1 MVPMSAT
8 YEASRPVTSDSPE
21 EVASAVRAATQELR
35 DTLESNGINATFE
48 DLALLGHSESWDG
61 DGQRWVHVSWDG
73 EESG

>member
-1 MVPMSAT
+1 MVPMSGT

-73 EESG
+73 EEAG